1 MRKLPKFIIA
11 IAGVLAIA
19 SCQREKDWDGP
30 VEEKIPL
37 FLSGDIEQ
45 QAVTRAS
52 DNGFAAGD
60 QVGIWAVNYDGDTP
74 GTLALRDNQA
84 TNVRFTFNGTA
95 WSSDYDI
102 YYKDKNTNVD
112 LYGIYPYSSA
122 ISSIEAWPFEVQED
136 QSTISANGKMGG
148 YEASDFLWAKREAV
162 APTPNAVQLLFQH
175 KMSCVVV
182 TLVKGDGFANGEFEA
197 LSKSVLINNVKRN
210 ATINL
215 ATGVVTAVGAIP
227 SRSTVPT
234 VYENGFRAIVVPQTV
249 SSVNTLFS
257 ITLGGTP
264 YTYGEGADF
273 TYVAGKQHNIDVTV
287 DKKADGG
294 YAVTVNTTISAWTND
309 NSSHEF
315 VAKEYVV
322 VNLDTPGSL
331 ESTLSASGKNLDKIR
346 YLKITGKVNVKD
358 FYFMRDHMPVL
369 AGVNMQHAKI
379 EEGMGPGWYDPY
391 GSEFGDNTQY
401 PEDAIPCFAFSVPPH
416 SDGKKTLSSFI
427 FPETLKIIQGGAFA
441 GTSLTG
447 SLVLPEGLVSLESE
461 LGLSAGAF
469 KNTSITSVSFPTTLT
484 SIGSYSFQG
493 CSSLVSTLSIP
504 ESVVEIGESAFDGCT
519 GLVGAIKLPE
529 NLEVLGKAAFRGC
542 SGLSGDLIIPTK
554 ITSIEADVFWDCSM
568 GGRLIMHEGIQQIA
582 NGAFNGNSF
591 KGELLLPPN
600 LMFIGEK
607 AFSFNLFTSI
617 PILPET
623 LTSIESE
630 AFSHNARLMGIVTI
644 PDDISTIASGLFLD
658 CPQLEG
664 IVLPQYVSGIG
675 QNAFNGCFQLNSII
689 CNASEPPVVQT
700 GAFDGVPKDNF
711 AVEVPEASVNQYVYA
726 NGWKDFL
733 RITAHR
739 EFSISRNS
747 FKSLNKGDSREF
759 TVRALSGA
767 AWHVE
772 SKPEWVTVTPSSGTG
787 KMDATVTFSDLAAN
801 AEDRVGEIV
810 FLLDGKDYRCSVA
823 VSQYDY
829 EHGDGDVLT
838 LQTHSQG
845 SGIPIVF
852 LGDCYDAEDIS
863 NASYLTDT
871 QAAYNYFFD
880 IEPYKT
886 YKNYFD
892 VYIVFGKSEDS
903 GVGTVNTIREAK
915 FGTQYS
921 LTGGALENDGV
932 TAFQYARKIDENLDL
947 TKALVVM
954 VLNSTE
960 YGGVTYMWRDGS
972 AIAICPKSTDPY
984 PYDFR
989 GLVQHEAGGHGFG
1002 KLADEYIYTNAFIQ
1016 ACSCG
1021 NPHLGEFL
1029 AGKANGWYKNLSET
1043 SDRDVVPWSHLMYHP
1058 SYSNSVDIY
1067 EGGYFHTR
1075 GIYRSESNSCMN
1087 NNIPYYSAISRQAIV
1102 ERIMEYSGGTFTLEG
1117 FYAHDVT
1124 TPPSALTSLSTKAS
1138 PSWTGPLSN
1147 SINAKHHEPVIMGE
1161 HPNLQY

>member
-1 MRKLPKFIIA
+1 M
-11 IAGVLAIA
+11 LAMA
-19 SCQREKDWDGP
+19 SCQSEKDWQEP
-30 VEEKIPL
+30 AEEKIPL
-37 FLSGDIEQ
+37 FLAGDIEQ

-52 DNGFAAGD
+52 DNGFASGD
-60 QVGIWAVNYDGDTP
+60 QVGIWAVNYDGETP
-74 GTLALRDNQA
+74 GELALQGNQA
-84 TNVRFTFNGTA
+84 TNVRFTYNGTSWA
-95 WSSDYDI
+95 SDYDI
-102 YYKDKNTNVD
+102 YYKDKNTKVD
-112 LYGIYPYSSA
+112 IYGIYPYTSA
-122 ISSIEAWPFEVQED
+122 ISSIEAMPFEVQED
-136 QSTISANGKMGG
+136 QSIVSAHGVMGG

-162 APTPNAVQLLFQH
+162 APTPSAVQLLFQH

-182 TLVKGDGFANGEFEA
+182 SLVKGPSFTDEEFAV
-197 LSKSVLINNVKRN
+197 LSKSVLINNVKRS

-215 ATGVVTAVGAIP
+215 ATGVVTATGAIP

-234 VYENGFRAIVVPQTV
+234 VYENGFRAIVAPQTV
-249 SSVNTLFS
+249 SQANTLFS

-264 YTYGEGADF
+264 YTYSQGADF
-273 TYVAGKQHNIDVTV
+273 TYVAGKQHNFDVTV
-287 DKKADGG
+287 DKKPDGG
-294 YAVTVNTTISAWTND
+294 YAVTVNTSISAWTND
-309 NSSHEF
+309 NSSHDF
-315 VAKEYVV
+315 TAKEYVV
-322 VNLDTPGSL
+322 VNLDTPGTL
-331 ESTLSASGKNLDKIR
+331 ESTLSASGKSLDKIR

-379 EEGMGPGWYDPY
+379 EAGMGPQWSDPD
-391 GSEFGDNTQY
+391 GSLFGDNTLY
-401 PEDAIPCFAFSVPPH
+401 PEDAIPCFAFSTPPQ
-416 SDGKKTLSSFI
+416 SEGKKTLSSFI
-427 FPETLKIIQGGAFA
+427 FPETLKTIQGGAFA
-441 GTSLTG
+441 GTSLAG
-447 SLVLPEGLVSLESE
+447 SLVLPEGLVSIESIN
-461 LGLSAGAF
+461 GLNAGAF
-469 KNTSITSVSFPTTLT
+469 RNTFISSVSFPTTLT
-484 SIGSYSFQG
+484 TIASYSFQG
-493 CSSLVSTLSIP
+493 CSSIVSTLSIP
-504 ESVVEIGESAFDGCT
+504 ESVVEIGEWAFDGCN
-519 GLVGAIKLPE
+519 GLVGALKLPDD
-529 NLEVLGKAAFRGC
+529 LEVLGKAAFNGC

-554 ITSIEADVFWDCSM
+554 ITSIEAAVFYNCSL
-568 GGRLIMHEGIQQIA
+568 GGRLVMHEGIQQIA
-582 NGAFNGNSF
+582 GEAFMGNSF
-591 KGELLLPPN
+591 KGELLLPQN
-600 LMFIGEK
+600 LMFIGER
-607 AFSFNLFTSI
+607 AFSYNLFTSI

-623 LTSIESE
+623 LTSIGSE
-630 AFSHNARLMGIVTI
+630 AFSHNARLMGIVSF
-644 PDDISTIASGLFLD
+644 PDDISTISAELFSN

-664 IVLPQYVSGIG
+664 IVLPPYVSGIG
-675 QNAFNGCFQLNSII
+675 QNAFNGCVQLNSIV
-689 CNASEPPVVQT
+689 CNALEPPVVQT

-711 AVEVPEASVNQYVYA
+711 AVEVPEASVNQYAYA
-726 NGWKDFL
+726 NGWNDFL

-759 TVRALSGA
+759 TIRALSGA
-767 AWHVE
+767 DWHVE
-772 SKPEWVTVTPSSGTG
+772 SKPEWITVTPSSGTG
-787 KMDATVTFSDLAAN
+787 KTDVTVTFSDLATN

-810 FLLDGKDYRCSVA
+810 FLLDGKDYRSSMA

-871 QAAYNYFFD
+871 QAAYGYFFD

-886 YKNYFD
+886 YKDYFD

-903 GVGTVNTIREAK
+903 GVGTVNSIREAK

-921 LTGGALENDGV
+921 LTGGTLENDGV
-932 TAFQYARKIDENLDL
+932 TAFQYARLVDENIDL
-947 TKALVVM
+947 TKALIVM

-960 YGGVTYMWRDGS
+960 YGGVTYMWGDGS

-984 PYDFR
+984 PYDYR

-1021 NPHLGEFL
+1021 NPHLNEFM

-1043 SDRDVVPWSHLMYHP
+1043 SNRDLVPWSHLMYHP
-1058 SYSNSVDIY
+1058 SYANTVDIY
-1067 EGGYFHTR
+1067 EGGFFHTR
-1075 GIYRSESNSCMN
+1075 GIFRSESNSCMN

-1102 ERIMEYSGGTFTLEG
+1102 ERIMDYSGGTFTLEG

-1124 TPPSALTSLSTKAS
+1124 TPPSALSALTTKAS

-1147 SINAKHHEPVIMGE
+1147 STNAKHHEPVIMGE
-1161 HPNLQY
+1161 HPVLNY

>member
-1 MRKLPKFIIA
+1 M
-11 IAGVLAIA
+11 LAMA
-19 SCQREKDWDGP
+19 SCQSEKDWQEP
-30 VEEKIPL
+30 AEEKIPL
-37 FLSGDIEQ
+37 FLAGDIEQ

-182 TLVKGDGFANGEFEA
+182 TLVKGTGFADGEFEA

-215 ATGVVTAVGAIP
+215 STGVVTAVGAIP

-264 YTYGEGADF
+264 YTYSMGEDF
-273 TYVAGKQHNIDVTV
+273 TYVAGKQHNFDVTV
-287 DKKADGG
+287 DKKANDG

-322 VNLDTPGSL
+322 VKVETPG
-331 ESTLSASGKNLDKIR
+331 TLGETLTNAGKDPDAIK
-346 YLKITGKVNVKD
+346 YLKVLGTVNADD
-358 FYFMRDHMPVL
+358 FYYIRDHMAVL
-369 AGVNMQHAKI
+369 RGVNMQETKVTGGIIPDGAF
-379 EEGMGPGWYDPY
+379 EGKY
-391 GSEFGDNTQY
+391 
-401 PEDAIPCFAFSVPPH
+401 
-416 SDGKKTLSSFI
+416 TLSSFI
-427 FPETLKIIQGGAFA
+427 FPDGKHDNTITKVSGFG
-441 GTSLTG
+441 GTSLSGAVIIPDGVEVLGESSFSGTG
-447 SLVLPEGLVSLESE
+447 ITSISFPSTLRIIDHNCFSQCGLLLGPLQFPSGVTTIGGFAFYDCGSLAGNLVLPKELEN
-461 LGLSAGAF
+461 LGAYAF
-469 KNTSITSVSFPTTLT
+469 H
-484 SIGSYSFQG
+484 
-493 CSSLVSTLSIP
+493 
-504 ESVVEIGESAFDGCT
+504 GCT
-519 GLVGAIKLPE
+519 
-529 NLEVLGKAAFRGC
+529 
-542 SGLSGDLIIPTK
+542 GLSGDLRIPDKVKEIGSFT
-554 ITSIEADVFWDCSM
+554 FLNCS
-568 GGRLIMHEGIQQIA
+568 GFRGRLELPDGLMKIGRA
-582 NGAFNGNSF
+582 AFAGTHF
-591 KGELLLPPN
+591 KGELRLPQN
-600 LMFIGEK
+600 LVTTEYG
-607 AFSFNLFTSI
+607 AFSGNSFSGNLVIPEGVQVLGQDTFSNCSLLSGVITIPQSI
-617 PILPET
+617 VSLSSGVFQGCSQIEGVVLHKD
-623 LTSIESE
+623 LTSI
-630 AFSHNARLMGIVTI
+630 G
-644 PDDISTIASGLFLD
+644 P
-658 CPQLEG
+658 
-664 IVLPQYVSGIG
+664 Y
-675 QNAFNGCFQLNSII
+675 CFQNCFKLNTIVSYAE
-689 CNASEPPVVQT
+689 NPPAIGT
-700 GAFDGVPKDNF
+700 DAFAGVTKDSF
-711 AVEVPEASVNQYVYA
+711 TVEVPEQSVNEYVYST
-726 NGWKDFL
+726 GWNEFQ
-733 RITAHR
+733 RIAAHR
-739 EFSISRNS
+739 ELTISSR
-747 FKSLNKGDSREF
+747 KYKTLNPSESRTF
-759 TVRALSGA
+759 VLGA
-767 AWHVE
+767 ESESDWIVE
-772 SKPEWVTVTPSSGTG
+772 SKPDWVTISPTSGTG
-787 KMDATVTFSDLAAN
+787 KMDVTVSVGSMTVGSGN
-801 AEDRVGEIV
+801 REGEIV
-810 FLLDGKDYRCSVA
+810 FLLNDKDYRTSMKVE
-823 VSQYDY
+823 QYDY

-960 YGGVTYMWRDGS
+960 YGGVTYMWGDGS

-1016 ACSCG
+1016 ACRCG

-1043 SDRDVVPWSHLMYHP
+1043 SDRDLVPWSHLMYHP
-1058 SYSNSVDIY
+1058 SYANTVDVY
-1067 EGGYFHTR
+1067 EGGFFHTR
-1075 GIYRSESNSCMN
+1075 GIFRSESSSCMN

-1102 ERIMEYSGGTFTLEG
+1102 ERIMDYSGGTFTLEG

-1124 TPPSALTSLSTKAS
+1124 TPPSALSALTTKAS
-1138 PSWTGPLSN
+1138 PSWTAPQSN
-1147 SINAKHHEPVIMGE
+1147 STNPRHHEPVIMGE
-1161 HPNLQY
+1161 HPNL